1 MKRLLSVLLL
11 VLAVTGLVSGARA
24 SILFTENFDYDAG
37 VLADSA
43 GQANVSGG
51 VWTHFSGGGLLIEC
65 VDGNLTYPTY
75 APSNIGRMVRIVR
88 HTLGTTAEDVY
99 RQFTT
104 QATGVTL
111 YTSFLFKVTH
121 DSMSPDTST
130 HGQYFAMLMPSS
142 STTSHF
148 GRICTKMG
156 STAGKFKFGLRA
168 TSSNTSTLWT
178 SGEYDVNTTYLVLMA
193 YGFIAGNTNDV
204 ASLWINP
211 SLAGSQPAPDLTQ
224 TSALTTDPTD
234 VARLSLRQGSTSSN
248 STVTPSADIDG
259 IQVATSW
266 TDLTGITGQPDRNDL
281 PVVLA
286 LKASP
291 NPAGSRTQISF
302 NLPAAAEAELSVFNI
317 AGQKVATL
325 AQGPMTAGAHAVEWK
340 TGNVPNG
347 VYFYQLQTGSR
358 SVSQKILVVK

>member
-1 MKRLLSVLLL
+1 MKKTWFVLLL
-11 VLAVTGLVSGARA
+11 LAAAGLATGAHA

-37 VLADSA
+37 VLGDSA

-51 VWTHFSGGGLLIEC
+51 VWVHFSGGGLLIEC

-75 APSNIGRMVRIVR
+75 APSNIGRMVQIVR
-88 HTLGTTAEDVY
+88 HPLGTTAEDVY

-104 QATGVTL
+104 QTTGVTL
-111 YTSFLFKVTH
+111 YTSFLFRVTH

-130 HGQYFAMLMPSS
+130 HGQYFTMLMPSS

-156 STAGKFKFGLRA
+156 SAAGKYKFGLRA
-168 TSSNTSTLWT
+168 TTSNTSTLWT
-178 SGEYDVNTTYLVLMA
+178 ASDYDVNTTYLVIMA
-193 YGFIAGNTNDV
+193 YDYIAGNSNDV
-204 ASLWINP
+204 VSLWINP
-211 SLAGSQPAPDLTQ
+211 SLAAGQPTPDLTQ
-224 TSALTTDPTD
+224 TSALTTDPPD
-234 VARLSLRQGSTSSN
+234 VARLALRQGSTSNN
-248 STVTPSADIDG
+248 SSVTPSADIDG

-266 TDLTGITGQPDRNDL
+266 TDLTGIAGRPSSNDL
-281 PVVLA
+281 PVVFA

-302 NLPAAAEAELSVFNI
+302 NLPAASQAELSVFNI

-325 AQGPMTAGAHAVEWK
+325 AKGTMAAGENSVEWK
-340 TGNVPNG
+340 TQNVPNG
-347 VYFYQLQTGSR
+347 VYFYQLQVGGR
-358 SVSQKILVVK
+358 SFSQKIIVLN